1 VPQPLDCPRPR
12 WVSFV
17 PGAAL
22 FFARDLGWCDH
33 DYPRWGG
40 HNTTPRCVAKLP
52 VLGEPASILG
62 SELSRYGAPTLLL
75 PHRFWGCLWSMDW
88 TLPGL
93 GKCQLHRVF
102 QWGRFSKNPLPRP
115 NRLRMLPVSGAVLA
129 HNTRG
134 DMSILRAPAELVLS
148 RRGFRVPAFSCTA
161 TGEER
166 HFCCTLDRCGLGPA
180 SRTVSPRSGK
190 DPSPLRSFPRLIF
203 GRAAPLQ
210 LTSGVRPS
218 LCPGP
223 VLQCLSYVDAEH
235 ANFVHK
241 EPPI

>member
-1 VPQPLDCPRPR
+1 
-12 WVSFV
+12 
-17 PGAAL
+17 
-22 FFARDLGWCDH
+22 
-33 DYPRWGG
+33 
-40 HNTTPRCVAKLP
+40 
-52 VLGEPASILG
+52 LG

-148 RRGFRVPAFSCTA
+148 GRGFRVPAFSCTA

-190 DPSPLRSFPRLIF
+190 DPSPLRSFPRLIY

-210 LTSGVRPS
+210 LISGVRPS
-218 LCPGP
+218 LCPAP
-223 VLQCLSYVDAEH
+223 VLQCLSYVHAEH

-241 EPPI
+241 ESRYEHPLAGSPGTIGVGLC

>member
-1 VPQPLDCPRPR
+1 
-12 WVSFV
+12 
-17 PGAAL
+17 
-22 FFARDLGWCDH
+22 
-33 DYPRWGG
+33 
-40 HNTTPRCVAKLP
+40 
-52 VLGEPASILG
+52 VLGAPASILG

-102 QWGRFSKNPLPRP
+102 QWGRSSKNPLPRP

-148 RRGFRVPAFSCTA
+148 GRGFRVPAFSCTA

-241 EPPI
+241 QPRYEHPLFGVPRLSGRGYAELRGYGVLRSSPL

>member
-1 VPQPLDCPRPR
+1 ML
-12 WVSFV
+12 
-17 PGAAL
+17 GA
-22 FFARDLGWCDH
+22 
-33 DYPRWGG
+33 
-40 HNTTPRCVAKLP
+40 
-52 VLGEPASILG
+52 PASILG

-148 RRGFRVPAFSCTA
+148 GRGFRVPAFSCTA

-180 SRTVSPRSGK
+180 SRTGVPKIGKGSFSPQVLPASYLWPGRSTPTHIRRPAFALPRPCAAVS
-190 DPSPLRSFPRLIF
+190 F
-203 GRAAPLQ
+203 
-210 LTSGVRPS
+210 
-218 LCPGP
+218 LCRRRTR
-223 VLQCLSYVDAEH
+223 
-235 ANFVHK
+235 
-241 EPPI
+241 